1 MTENYAYQ
9 ANQQNLNNN
18 NDDARLMSML
28 IFLLGFFTSIIGPI
42 IIWAIKRNEAR
53 LIDQAGK
60 NYFNMIISYFIWNV
74 VLGLL
79 FIPIFL
85 GFALNIDSL
94 SIFLGLLVIILAL
107 AIFVISILYIIF
119 HIVACVKYFSGN
131 EYVVPL
137 SIRFLNRML

>member
-1 MTENYAYQ
+1 MTESYAYQ

-74 VLGLL
+74 VIGLL
-79 FIPIFL
+79 FIPIFF

-94 SIFLGLLVIILAL
+94 SIFLGLLVVILAL

-137 SIRFLNRML
+137 SIRFFK

>member
-137 SIRFLNRML
+137 SIRFFK